1 MRRGSVRF
9 ACVSRGEFLL
19 ANRVKTIIALG
30 VVALT
35 GCELVAGIK
44 DIVYV
49 GPPPSDAGG
58 NDATVSQVD
67 SGTDAAEGTQSD
79 QSAGAMADVFDA
91 GAAASGD
98 ALADAT
104 GDGASDT
111 GVGIA
116 PPDAPAGVDAPPAPA
131 DADTGPVSRIGP
143 IPGPD
148 GGPLPNG
155 DGGPLV
161 GELIDDIDSE
171 SMAGWIPIRSGRVG
185 TWFTYSDGTAGGVVP
200 APSSPP
206 ADSVGMIVGWSGN
219 PNNLAAHVSGNGSS
233 LYAGMGFNLNAYNM
247 VASTYDA
254 SAYRGF
260 VFWGRISGDS
270 GSASVRFAVPD
281 KNTSA
286 AGGVCT
292 AASEGGAAGCSDYFS
307 KGITLT
313 PTWQQFVIS
322 YTQLQQTGFGLP
334 KGLTGLDAAH
344 IYSCQFQLSPG
355 APFDIWIDDIYFID
369 P

>member
-1 MRRGSVRF
+1 
-9 ACVSRGEFLL
+9 VSRPEFLL

-35 GCELVAGIK
+35 GCELVAGIQ
-44 DIVYV
+44 DIVYI
-49 GPPPSDAGG
+49 GPAPSDAGG
-58 NDATVSQVD
+58 NNSTVSPGD
-67 SGTDAAEGTQSD
+67 SGGDAPQSAPSD
-79 QSAGAMADVFDA
+79 QSAQAMADVIDA
-91 GAAASGD
+91 GLALSGD
-98 ALADAT
+98 ANANAT
-104 GDGASDT
+104 GDGASDA
-111 GVGIA
+111 GVVIA
-116 PPDAPAGVDAPPAPA
+116 PSDAAVGADAPPVQA
-131 DADTGPVSRIGP
+131 DADTGPVSLMVP

-148 GGPLPNG
+148 GRPLPNG
-155 DGGPLV
+155 DGGPLL

-200 APSSPP
+200 VPTSPP
-206 ADSVGMIVGWSGN
+206 AESVGMIVGWNGN
-219 PNNLAAHVSGNGSS
+219 PNNLAAHVSGNGMS

-260 VFWGRISGDS
+260 VFWGRIGGDS
-270 GSASVRFAVPD
+270 GTTSVRFAVPD

-286 AGGVCT
+286 MGGICT

-313 PTWQQFVIS
+313 PSWQQFVIY

-344 IYSCQFQLSPG
+344 VYSCQFQLSPG
-355 APFDIWIDDIYFID
+355 TPFDIWIDDIYFID